1 MKDDD
6 TWLHLI
12 YSFAPLS
19 FLTIG
24 GGQSVVSDIHRQS
37 VEVYGWMTD
46 AQFMDL
52 FALSRLTPGPGSLL
66 VAMIGWRAG
75 GWMGAVLAFLC
86 IFLPTSVFIYGLA
99 HLWSRHREATWTRA
113 VEAGLAPVA
122 AGMVM
127 AAAFTVLKAAEGG
140 VLAWIVAAAA
150 TACFVFTRISP
161 FLLLIAGALTFIVAA
176 PTLSH

>member
-6 TWLHLI
+6 TWLHLF
-12 YSFAPLS
+12 YAFAPLS

-24 GGQSVVSDIHRQS
+24 GGQSVVSDIHRQ
-37 VEVYGWMTD
+37 VVGVYGWMSD

-75 GWMGAVLAFLC
+75 GLVGAVIAFVC
-86 IFLPTSVFIYGLA
+86 IFLPTSLFIYGLA
-99 HLWSRHREATWTRA
+99 KVWSRHREAAWTRA
-113 VEAGLAPVA
+113 VGAGLAPVA

-127 AAAFTVLKAAEGG
+127 AASFTVLHAAEGG

-161 FLLLIAGALTFIVAA
+161 FVLLALGAGTFVAVA
-176 PTLSH
+176 PQLSH